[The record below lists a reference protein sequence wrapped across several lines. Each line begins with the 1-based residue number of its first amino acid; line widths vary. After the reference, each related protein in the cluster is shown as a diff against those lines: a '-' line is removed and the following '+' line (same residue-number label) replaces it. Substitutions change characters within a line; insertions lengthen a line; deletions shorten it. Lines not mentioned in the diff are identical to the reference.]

1 MLIPLRD
8 IVAARE
14 RLQPY
19 LAPTPVHRLRSYG
32 ATIGANLIAKLEI
45 LHPTH
50 AFKVRGALNALLT
63 LDDDQRRQGV
73 VAASAGNHGLG
84 LAHAAAATGARAT
97 VVLPESAPE
106 VRAAAV
112 RRLGADV
119 IQRGEDWNAAN
130 QAALELAEQNG
141 WVVIPPFD
149 DPHIMAGQG
158 TLALELVEQVP
169 DLEVVVCSVG
179 GGGLIAGVAS
189 ALAQLRPEVR
199 VVGVET
205 AGADCMARSL
215 AAGRVVELAQFG
227 SIATSLG
234 TRRTGDRQLAIVQ
247 EAVERVVVVTDEE
260 ALRDVVGCLDRE
272 KLFVE
277 PAASCTLSALR
288 TGEIPALQ
296 GGTVVP
302 ILCGANVTVSQVAA
316 WSRALGLA
324 GELGLP

>member
-14 RLQPY
+14 RLRPY
-19 LAPTPVHRLRSYG
+19 LAPTPVHPLRSYG
-32 ATIGANLIAKLEI
+32 ATIDANVIAKLEI
-45 LHPTH
+45 LQPTH

-63 LDDDQRRQGV
+63 LDEDQRRQGV

-97 VVLPESAPE
+97 VVLPDSAPE

-130 QAALELAEQNG
+130 RAALELADENG

-169 DLEVVVCSVG
+169 DLDVVLCSVG

-205 AGADCMARSL
+205 VGADCMARSL
-215 AAGRVVELAQFG
+215 EAGRIVELAQFG

-234 TRRTGDRQLAIVQ
+234 TRRTGERQLAVVQ
-247 EAVERVVVVTDEE
+247 EAVERVVVVSDEE

-288 TGEIPALQ
+288 SGDIPGLRGA
-296 GGTVVP
+296 TVAP
-302 ILCGANVTVSQVAA
+302 ILCGANVTLAQVAA
-316 WSRALGLA
+316 WSRGLGISE
-324 GELGLP
+324 ELGLT